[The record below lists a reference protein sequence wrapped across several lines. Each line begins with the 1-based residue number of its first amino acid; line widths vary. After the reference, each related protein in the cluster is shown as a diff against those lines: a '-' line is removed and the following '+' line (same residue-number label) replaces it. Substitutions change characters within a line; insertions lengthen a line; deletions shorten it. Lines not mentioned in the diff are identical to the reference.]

1 MRERRNDR
9 KNLKRKRIKKDEQ
22 EKKKRTK
29 EFTKI
34 IKGKG
39 N

>member
-9 KNLKRKRIKKDEQ
+9 KNLKRKKIKKGRIE
-22 EKKKRTK
+22 KKRTK

>member
-9 KNLKRKRIKKDEQ
+9 KNLKRKKDKKGRTRE
-22 EKKKRTK
+22 KKRTK

>member
-22 EKKKRTK
+22 EKKREPKNSQK
-29 EFTKI
+29 
-34 IKGKG
+34 
-39 N
+39 